1 VTRFWKRRERPLD
14 LEAELRQ
21 SRPEPRAEF
30 VRLLAAR
37 IDRSA
42 RIGTGRIRLAFAVG
56 LSLLLFAALAGFG
69 GIDAAADRGKK
80 FGNSIAT
87 VLGGNGPGNHPFNGR
102 DRDDDDDGGGQPA
115 RDDDDDD
122 PDDDQYD
129 DDDDEADDD

>member
-37 IDRSA
+37 IERRA

-87 VLGGNGPGNHPFNGR
+87 VFGGNGPGPFNGN
-102 DRDDDDDGGGQPA
+102 GPA
-115 RDDDDDD
+115 ADRDDDDDD

-129 DDDDEADDD
+129 DDDEGRGDGRDDDDD